1 MGKKKTSKKKRTP
14 KTKADL
20 LFQMRCNEV
29 AAKNIEGFSPSLSFI
44 EFFFVFSNLV
54 KSFVKSSPII
64 SNLVFIHIFIYFS
77 FAHSIYNHL
86 ICLEHLT

>member
-29 AAKNIEGFSPSLSFI
+29 ATKNIEGFMSGEVSLQDLMRKVYGI
-44 EFFFVFSNLV
+44 KPKEENNTNEC
-54 KSFVKSSPII
+54 I
-64 SNLVFIHIFIYFS
+64 
-77 FAHSIYNHL
+77 
-86 ICLEHLT
+86 